1 MSESEIK
8 EKIYEANFNNNKS
21 KFIKRLSEAIITKFS
36 GKVPTNLAEL
46 LKLPG
51 VGRKIALLYL

>member
-1 MSESEIK
+1 MSISEIK
-8 EKIYEANFNNNKS
+8 EKIFQANFNNNKS
-21 KFIKRLSEAIITKFS
+21 KCIKGLSEIITTKYL
-36 GKVPTNLAEL
+36 GKVPTTLDDL